1 MSPLKK
7 LLLTLNAS
15 ISDREKGV
23 AFIEANP
30 TSFDEL
36 FDLVCAVK
44 NTREYIVASW
54 VFERLILKKIDSLT
68 PRFDKFLI
76 GAKVQTHESKRRP
89 LAKVLFHY
97 CDNNRRKAA
106 LSEKKIDAI
115 VSICFAYMIDAKKIA
130 AIGFAMKTLHLFIN
144 HQDWIEEEFRAYIE
158 QKLPN
163 SSAGFRS
170 LVNQFI
176 QI

>member
-1 MSPLKK
+1 MKVNVDLWQKYSFTIAITIGEK
-7 LLLTLNAS
+7 LLFQ
-15 ISDREKGV
+15 K
-23 AFIEANP
+23 
-30 TSFDEL
+30 
-36 FDLVCAVK
+36 
-44 NTREYIVASW
+44 
-54 VFERLILKKIDSLT
+54 
-68 PRFDKFLI
+68 
-76 GAKVQTHESKRRP
+76 
-89 LAKVLFHY
+89 
-97 CDNNRRKAA
+97 
-106 LSEKKIDAI
+106 KKIDAI

-176 QI
+176 

>member
-15 ISDREKGV
+15 ISSREKGV

-44 NTREYIVASW
+44 NTREHIVAAW

-76 GAKVQTHESKRRP
+76 GAKAQTHESKRRP

-97 CDNNRRKAA
+97 CDNNRRKP
-106 LSEKKIDAI
+106 
-115 VSICFAYMIDAKKIA
+115 
-130 AIGFAMKTLHLFIN
+130 KTPKPRKSARDI
-144 HQDWIEEEFRAYIE
+144 I
-158 QKLPN
+158 KLPN
-163 SSAGFRS
+163 KIHAHLSIQFWFRTTS
-170 LVNQFI
+170 
-176 QI
+176 

>member
-1 MSPLKK
+1 MSALKK

-23 AFIEANP
+23 VFLQENP

-36 FDLVCAVK
+36 FDLVCSVK
-44 NTREYIVASW
+44 STREHIVAAW
-54 VFERLILKKIDSLT
+54 VFERFMLKRIDSLR
-68 PRFDKFLI
+68 PQFDKFLL
-76 GAKVQTHESKRRP
+76 GAKAQTHESKRRP

-97 CDNNRRKAA
+97 CSNNRRKAA
-106 LSEKKIDAI
+106 LSEKQIDTV

-176 QI
+176 